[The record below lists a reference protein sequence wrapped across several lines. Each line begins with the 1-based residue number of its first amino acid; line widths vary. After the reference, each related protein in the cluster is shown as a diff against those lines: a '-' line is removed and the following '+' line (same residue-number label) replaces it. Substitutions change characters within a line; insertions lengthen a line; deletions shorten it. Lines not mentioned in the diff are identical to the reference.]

1 MANEIKPSV
10 ILKRLFHKAK
20 EMKGNEKLTLKKF
33 VRKLADEGEPLA
45 KAWFFNKSLQAN
57 KEAKELR
64 IMNKGTRIALE
75 KNATKMA
82 RRKKSQGKGGGKA
95 ATTVATPAKV

>member
-10 ILKRLFHKAK
+10 TLKRAFHKAK

-45 KAWFFNKSLQAN
+45 KTWLFNKSLQAN
-57 KEAKELR
+57 LEAKEMRLK
-64 IMNKGTRIALE
+64 NKGGRIALE
-75 KNATKMA
+75 RAATKMA
-82 RRKKSQGKGGGKA
+82 RRKKGKGGGKTSS
-95 ATTVATPAKV
+95 TTTSQ